1 MYTKV
6 TSLMCKEGS
15 IKYKEN
21 SKMYKESSIKYKAG
35 GGAGGM

>member
-6 TSLMCKEGS
+6 IRLMCKEGS
-15 IKYKEN
+15 IEYKEN

>member
-6 TSLMCKEGS
+6 KRLMCKEGS
-15 IKYKEN
+15 IEYKEN